1 MSNKK
6 HGSYTKGKYYATV
19 AKIRAMYG
27 KRVTAEDYAELV
39 TKQSVADIADYL
51 KKNTHYSTIL
61 ASVDVNTIHR
71 GFLESLLQRYNFELY
86 GRITGFERIGR
97 QEFYNFKIV
106 SAEIDIILSCMR
118 FINAD
123 SEGQIE
129 SIPIYLNGMTSFDLI
144 EIAKV
149 RSFAELLEFLKKT
162 RYYELLKDVPTDENG
177 RIDCGKCEYVLRSY
191 YYEGLVEA
199 SKHYRKTEAEKLDL
213 MILTDIDL
221 INIINAYRLKEF
233 FGSDEKEIFNK
244 TFSFEGRMSKAKLED
259 LYSSGSGEEFIKRFS
274 KTYYGRVIAENGL
287 DSKDADDLELAAS
300 KLRFKYAKAALRDS
314 QAASVSVYAFM
325 YLMGVELHNLISI
338 IEGVRY
344 GVPSKQIES
353 LIIV

>member
-27 KRVTAEDYAELV
+27 KRVTAEDYSELV
-39 TKQSVADIADYL
+39 TKQSVAEIADYL

-61 ASVDVNTIHR
+61 SSVDVNTIHR

-86 GRITGFERIGR
+86 NRITGFERIGR
-97 QEFYNFKIV
+97 QEFYNFKII
-106 SAEIDIILSCMR
+106 SAEIDIILSCIR
-118 FINAD
+118 FINAE

-129 SIPIYLNGMTSFDLI
+129 SIPIYLNGKTSFDLI

-149 RSFAELLEFLKKT
+149 RSFAELIEFLKKT
-162 RYYELLKDVPTDENG
+162 RYYDLLKDIPLDENG
-177 RIDCGKCEYVLRSY
+177 KIDCGKCEYVLRSY
-191 YYEGLVEA
+191 YYEMLVDA
-199 SKHYRKTEAEKLDL
+199 SKHYHKAEADKLDL

-221 INIINAYRLKEF
+221 INIINAYRMKEF
-233 FGSDEKEIFNK
+233 FGSDENEIFDK
-244 TFSFEGRMSKAKLED
+244 TFSFEGRMSNAKLAE

-287 DSKDADDLELAAS
+287 DSKDDLELSAN

>member
-1 MSNKK
+1 MNNRK
-6 HGSYTKGKYYATV
+6 HGTYTKGKYYATV

-27 KRVTAEDYAELV
+27 KRVTADDYAELV

-51 KKNTHYSTIL
+51 KKNTHYSEIL

-71 GFLESLLQRYNFELY
+71 GFLESLLQRYNFEMY
-86 GRITGFERIGR
+86 GKITGFERIGR

-118 FINAD
+118 FINAG

-129 SIPIYLNGMTSFDLI
+129 SIPIYLNGITSFDLI
-144 EIAKV
+144 EIAKM
-149 RSFAELLEFLKKT
+149 RSFPELLEFLKKT
-162 RYYELLKDVPTDENG
+162 RYYELLKDIKPDENG
-177 RIDCGKCEYVLRSY
+177 RVDCGKCEYILRNY
-191 YYEGLVEA
+191 YFEGLVEA
-199 SKHYRKTEAEKLDL
+199 SKHYRRSEADKLDL

-233 FGSDEKEIFNK
+233 FGSDEREIFDK
-244 TFSFEGRMSKAKLED
+244 TFSFEGRISNAKLAE
-259 LYSSGSGEEFIKRFS
+259 LYSADNGEEFIKRFS
-274 KTYYGRVIAENGL
+274 KTYYGRIIAENGL
-287 DSKDADDLELAAS
+287 DSKNGGDLELSAN
-300 KLRFKYAKAALRDS
+300 KLRYKYAKAALRDS
-314 QAASVSVYAFM
+314 QTASVSVYAFM
-325 YLMGVELHNLISI
+325 YLMGVEVRNLISI

-344 GVPSKQIES
+344 GVPSKQIEA

>member
-1 MSNKK
+1 MSNRK
-6 HGSYTKGKYYATV
+6 HGSYKKGKYYATV

-27 KRVTAEDYAELV
+27 KRVTAEDYSELV
-39 TKQSVADIADYL
+39 TKQSVAEIADYL

-97 QEFYNFKIV
+97 QEFYNFKII

-118 FINAD
+118 FINAE
-123 SEGQIE
+123 SEGQIK
-129 SIPIYLNGMTSFDLI
+129 SIPIYLNGVTSFDLI

-149 RSFAELLEFLKKT
+149 RSYAELLEFLKKT
-162 RYYELLKDVPTDENG
+162 HYYELLKDVPTDENG
-177 RIDCGKCEYVLRSY
+177 RIDCGKCEYILRSD
-191 YYEGLVEA
+191 YYERLVDA
-199 SKHYRKTEAEKLDL
+199 SKHYHKAEADKLDL
-213 MILTDIDL
+213 MIHTDIDL
-221 INIINAYRLKEF
+221 INIINAYRMKEF
-233 FGSDEKEIFNK
+233 FGSDENEIFDK
-244 TFSFEGRMSKAKLED
+244 TFSFEGRMSNARLAE
-259 LYSSGSGEEFIKRFS
+259 LYSSENGDEFIKRFS

-287 DSKDADDLELAAS
+287 DSKDADDLELAAN